1 MSDPEKKHS
10 FLDTWTFRSLG
21 LLALVIAV
29 LGAWR
34 LWSPYS
40 LPKVV
45 ELLSQSIGEGAA
57 ELWVEP
63 YFRLG
68 NLAVT
73 PSLLFKTFVFIV
85 ILLVLARLVQRVTR
99 RTLARTTFEKG
110 TAFALERGAGY
121 VFFVFGIVL
130 GIQSAGLDLS
140 TLAVFG
146 GAVGIGLGFGLQ
158 NIAKNFAS
166 GLVLLIERPIKVG
179 DRVEVGELV
188 GDVTH
193 IGGRGTWIRTNDN
206 VVMIVP
212 NSEFVEQRV
221 TNWTA
226 NDRQIRIHVP
236 VGVSYDSDPEVVARI
251 LIETA
256 LANTH
261 VLKSPSPDVIFTGF
275 GESSLDFALRA
286 WTITQ
291 VRTPPVLRSQLYYA
305 IFAAFRSE
313 GITIPFPQRDLHLR
327 SADSDDGMRE
337 KWLPGQ
343 DSNLQHPG

>member
-1 MSDPEKKHS
+1 VSTAEEKRS
-10 FLDTWTFRSLG
+10 FLNSWTFRALG
-21 LLALVIAV
+21 VVALVIAA

-34 LWSPYS
+34 LWNPYS
-40 LPKVV
+40 LPRVV
-45 ELLSQSIGEGAA
+45 EILSRSIGEGAA
-57 ELWVEP
+57 DLWAEP
-63 YFRLG
+63 YFKLG
-68 NLAVT
+68 TLAIT
-73 PSLLFKTFVFIV
+73 PSFLFKSFVFIV
-85 ILLVLARLVQRVTR
+85 LLLLLARIIQRVTR
-99 RTLARTTFEKG
+99 RTLARTALEKG

-121 VFFVFGIVL
+121 VFFVFGLVL
-130 GIQSAGLDLS
+130 GIQSVGLDLS
-140 TLAVFG
+140 TLAVLG
-146 GAVGIGLGFGLQ
+146 GAVGIGIGFGLQ

-166 GLVLLIERPIKVG
+166 GLVLLVERPIKVG

-236 VGVSYDSDPEVVARI
+236 VGVSYDSDPEVVTRI
-251 LIETA
+251 LIQTA

-261 VLKSPSPDVIFTGF
+261 VLKSPAPEVIFTGF

-313 GITIPFPQRDLHLR
+313 GITIPFPQRDLHLK
-327 SADSDDGMRE
+327 SADSD
-337 KWLPGQ
+337 
-343 DSNLQHPG
+343 NHPGMLRSDGE